1 MDAKAIDSFAWDE
14 RRLEAL
20 TARLAEEHGIAD
32 RRELQQTIHVAIV
45 TYFTTLEASEWP
57 PQPLTLDKIV
67 ESTEVLIE
75 LLADENNRAVL
86 KALDYEEMRP
96 LLSIMEE
103 TPARIDR
110 LIRDLIDLRSIAGD
124 ARTRF
129 SRGKGRPAN
138 LPLRAALGV
147 LAADWKCL
155 TGQEPTRLWHQ
166 DEPVSSFAR
175 FATTV
180 IEHIDPDAVQ
190 HIATVAKKLLAKN
203 RTNSEAF

>member
-67 ESTEVLIE
+67 ESTEDLIE

-138 LPLRAALGV
+138 LPLRAALRV
-147 LAADWKCL
+147 LGADWKGL
-155 TGQEPTRLWHQ
+155 TGQKLTRIWQ
-166 DEPVSSFAR
+166 KNEPVSPFAR

-180 IEHIDPDAVQ
+180 IEYIDPDAVPN
-190 HIATVAKKLLAKN
+190 IATATKKIAGQK
-203 RTNSEAF
+203 

>member
-14 RRLEAL
+14 RSLEAL

-32 RRELQQTIHVAIV
+32 RCELQQTIQVAITV
-45 TYFTTLEASEWP
+45 YFTTLEASEWP

-67 ESTEVLIE
+67 ESAEDLIE

-110 LIRDLIDLRSIAGD
+110 LIRDLIDLRAIAGD
-124 ARTRF
+124 ARTD
-129 SRGKGRPAN
+129 
-138 LPLRAALGV
+138 L
-147 LAADWKCL
+147 
-155 TGQEPTRLWHQ
+155 
-166 DEPVSSFAR
+166 AR
-175 FATTV
+175 FLQLSSEGTSWV
-180 IEHIDPDAVQ
+180 VPDIEQ
-190 HIATVAKKLLAKN
+190 GY
-203 RTNSEAF
+203 SEVD

>member
-1 MDAKAIDSFAWDE
+1 MAKVADSDVMDE
-14 RRLEAL
+14 RRLRAL

-32 RRELQQTIHVAIV
+32 RRELRMTIQVAIS
-45 TYFTTLEASEWP
+45 TYFTTLEASDWP
-57 PQPLTLDKIV
+57 PQPLTLDKIG
-67 ESTEVLIE
+67 ESAEDLIE

-86 KALDYEEMRP
+86 TALDFVEVRP
-96 LLSIMEE
+96 LLTIMEE

-110 LIRDLIDLRSIAGD
+110 VIRDLLDLRSLAGG

-129 SRGKGRPAN
+129 ARGKGRPAN

-147 LAADWKCL
+147 LATDWESL
-155 TGQEPTRLWHQ
+155 TGQELTRLWHQ
-166 DEPVSSFAR
+166 GEPVSSFAR

-180 IEHIDPDAVQ
+180 IEHIDADAVQ
-190 HIATVAKKLLAKN
+190 HIATVTKKLLAKN